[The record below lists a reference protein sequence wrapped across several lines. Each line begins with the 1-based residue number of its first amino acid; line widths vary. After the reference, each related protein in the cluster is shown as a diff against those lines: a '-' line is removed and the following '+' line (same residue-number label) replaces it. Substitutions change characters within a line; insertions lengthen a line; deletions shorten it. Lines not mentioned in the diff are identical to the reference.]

1 MMILGKAR
9 ILAQYGTI
17 YVRQNTI
24 RNNLSSCI
32 FKQSLCAFH
41 SLAKVLQ
48 QKQVPLDLSYD
59 IIKRD
64 AEKTG
69 DEGKPRPPII
79 ILHGLFGNKLNNR
92 SIGRNLYKKLGRDV
106 YLLDLRNHGSSP
118 HSSIHNYEVMSEDV
132 KHFITKHELNTNGGP
147 IIIGHSM
154 GGKVAMMLVL
164 KNPQLCS
171 MLVCIENAPVSLRP
185 NAEFVEYIKALMEI
199 VNDKG
204 KTIRTLKQAD
214 EHLAERIGGNEL
226 VRRFL
231 LTALKKV
238 KMDNSSSV
246 SSYTFEERIPLATL
260 KDAIV
265 KGEIAAWPL
274 DPARERWTRP
284 ALFIRATQSHYVVD
298 EYLPIIG
305 AFFPRFETRD
315 IDAGHWVNAEKP
327 GECAESIVDF
337 VKRHED

>member
-1 MMILGKAR
+1 MMLGKGL
-9 ILAQYGTI
+9 ILAQYGTH
-17 YVRQNTI
+17 VKQNII
-24 RNNLSSCI
+24 RKITNFRI
-32 FKQSLCAFH
+32 FNQSVCAFH
-41 SLAKVLQ
+41 SMLKVQQ

-59 IIKRD
+59 VVKTD
-64 AEKTG
+64 AVKTG
-69 DEGKPRPPII
+69 DKGKSRPPII

-92 SIGRNLYKKLGRDV
+92 SIGRNLNKKLGRDV
-106 YLLDLRNHGSSP
+106 YLLDLRNHGTSP
-118 HSSIHNYEVMSEDV
+118 HSSIHNYAAMSEDV
-132 KHFITKHELNTNGGP
+132 RHFIAKHQLNTDGGP
-147 IIIGHSM
+147 IIVGHSM

-185 NAEFVEYIKALMEI
+185 NAEFVKYIRALMEI

-204 KTIRTLKQAD
+204 KTIQTLKQAD
-214 EHLAERIGGNEL
+214 ERLAERIGGNEL

-231 LTALKKV
+231 LTTLKRV
-238 KMDNSSSV
+238 KIDNPSSA
-246 SSYTFEERIPLATL
+246 SSYTFEERIPLETL

-265 KGEIAAWPL
+265 KGEISAWPL
-274 DPARERWTRP
+274 DPVRERWTRP

-305 AFFPRFETRD
+305 AFFPRFEARD

-327 GECAESIVDF
+327 GECAESIANF
-337 VKRHED
+337 VERYEE